1 MPMPGPQAALAETGL
16 DAKVKSAMGLKPHG
30 AWVFGGEGVCH
41 FDV

>member
-30 AWVFGGEGVCH
+30 AWIFGEGVIH
-41 FDV
+41 KIH